1 MKAMY
6 CKKDRR
12 VFLTKAQNMPVLLVS
27 TQSALHIH
35 VYCMALALYDQMV
48 MTSCTLHKLV
58 IVCFVFVDFGLFFY
72 EKSKLSNKAWQI
84 FIAQIGG

>member
-1 MKAMY
+1 
-6 CKKDRR
+6 
-12 VFLTKAQNMPVLLVS
+12 
-27 TQSALHIH
+27 
-35 VYCMALALYDQMV
+35 MALALYDQMV